1 MRKIKMEKIA
11 EVIRLHFKLDLSV
24 RQTSSALN
32 IARSSV
38 GDYCQKFKSLNLDI
52 DNFLKLSVE
61 KQEELLFAKTSN
73 IIPLDNK
80 KVLPDCNYLHNELKK
95 RKKTGVTLALLH
107 EEYKESNPNGYYSYT
122 QFREHYKRYLNT
134 INPSMKQIHLVAEKM
149 FIDYSGVTVPIV
161 NKKTGEIVKAEIF
174 VAVLGASGYT
184 FVDASYSQKQKD
196 FINSNVKALEFF
208 QGCPRVIV
216 CDNLKS
222 AVIKHSKKDGIV
234 LNESYAAFAKYYN
247 MVIEP
252 ARPYKPKDKSKVE
265 QGVQAIQRWIL
276 ATIRYQRFFS
286 IDELNDAIS
295 PLLDKYNAKI
305 VKRFNKSRLELFN
318 ELDLPNL
325 QSLPK
330 QRYIYKEHKEAT
342 VNVGYHIS
350 LDNCEYSVPF
360 EYLSKKV
367 QLRYSSSSV
376 EIYYKDNLIATHPK
390 LHFAGSNSTK
400 VEHMPK
406 SHQYQTLKTNP
417 GSFLNWA
424 NNIGVNTVYWVKKE
438 LKSVKHPPNVY
449 NKLNAVL
456 SMSKIYGK
464 KELDLALQYALQNG
478 LSRTSSIRSI
488 LDKKLYLQKE
498 ISDMQSYAI
507 INNHENLRGNIYK

>member
-1 MRKIKMEKIA
+1 MRKIRMEKIA
-11 EVIRLHFKLDLSV
+11 EAIRLHFKLDLSV
-24 RQTSSALN
+24 RQTSNALN

-61 KQEELLFAKTSN
+61 KQEELLFPKALN
-73 IIPLDNK
+73 ISQLDNK

-107 EEYKESNPNGYYSYT
+107 EEYKESNPNRYYSYT
-122 QFREHYKRYLNT
+122 QFREHYKRYVNT
-134 INPSMKQIHLVAEKM
+134 INPSMKQTHLVGEKM
-149 FIDYSGVTVPIV
+149 FVDYSGLTVPII
-161 NKKTGEIVKAEIF
+161 NKKTGEIVKAQIF

-184 FVDASYSQKQKD
+184 FVDASYSQQQKD
-196 FINSNVKALEFF
+196 FINSHVKAYEFF
-208 QGCPRVIV
+208 QGCPRVV
-216 CDNLKS
+216 VPDNLKS
-222 AVIKHSKKDGIV
+222 AVISNNKKGIV
-234 LNESYAAFAKYYN
+234 INESYAALARYYN
-247 MVIEP
+247 MVVEP
-252 ARPYKPKDKSKVE
+252 ARPYKPKDKAKAE
-265 QGVQAIQRWIL
+265 QGVLGIQRWIIASL
-276 ATIRYQRFFS
+276 RYQRFFS
-286 IDELNDAIS
+286 VDELNDAIS
-295 PLLDKYNAKI
+295 ILLDKYNAKI
-305 VKRFNKSRLELFN
+305 VKKFNKSRLELFN

-325 QSLPK
+325 QALPK
-330 QRYIYKEHKEAT
+330 QRYIYKEYKEAT
-342 VNVGYHIS
+342 VNVGYHVS
-350 LDNCEYSVPF
+350 LDKCEYSVPF

-367 QLRYSSSSV
+367 QLRYSNSSV

-424 NNIGVNTVYWVKKE
+424 NNIGTNTVYWVKKE

-456 SMSKIYGK
+456 SLSKIHGK
-464 KELDLALQYALQNG
+464 KELDLALHYALQNS
-478 LSRTSSIRSI
+478 LSKTSSIKSI

-498 ISDMQSYAI
+498 LSDTHSYVVV
-507 INNHENLRGNIYK
+507 NNHENLRGNIYH

>member
-1 MRKIKMEKIA
+1 MRKIRMEKIA
-11 EVIRLHFKLDLSV
+11 EAIRLHFKLDLSV
-24 RQTSSALN
+24 RQTSNALN

-61 KQEELLFAKTSN
+61 KQEELLFPKALN
-73 IIPLDNK
+73 ISQLDNK

-107 EEYKESNPNGYYSYT
+107 EEYKESNPNRYYSYT
-122 QFREHYKRYLNT
+122 QFREHYKRYVNT
-134 INPSMKQIHLVAEKM
+134 INPSMKQTHLVGEKM
-149 FIDYSGVTVPIV
+149 FVDYSGLTVPII
-161 NKKTGEIVKAEIF
+161 NKKTGEIVKAQIF

-184 FVDASYSQKQKD
+184 FVDASYSQQQKD
-196 FINSNVKALEFF
+196 FINSHVKAYEFF
-208 QGCPRVIV
+208 QGCPRVV
-216 CDNLKS
+216 VPDNLKS
-222 AVIKHSKKDGIV
+222 AVISNNKKGIV
-234 LNESYAAFAKYYN
+234 INESYAALARYYN
-247 MVIEP
+247 MVVEP
-252 ARPYKPKDKSKVE
+252 ARPYKPKDKAKAE
-265 QGVQAIQRWIL
+265 QGVLGIQRWIIASL
-276 ATIRYQRFFS
+276 RYQRFFS
-286 IDELNDAIS
+286 VDELNDAIS
-295 PLLDKYNAKI
+295 ILLDKYNAKI
-305 VKRFNKSRLELFN
+305 VKKFNKSRLELFN

-325 QSLPK
+325 QALPK
-330 QRYIYKEHKEAT
+330 QRYIYKEYKEAT
-342 VNVGYHIS
+342 VNVGYHVS
-350 LDNCEYSVPF
+350 LDKCEYSVPF

-367 QLRYSSSSV
+367 QLRYSNSSV

-406 SHQYQTLKTNP
+406 SHQYQSLKTNP

-424 NNIGVNTVYWVKKE
+424 NNIGTNTVYWVKKE

-456 SMSKIYGK
+456 SLSKIHGE
-464 KELDLALQYALQNG
+464 KELDLALHYALQNS
-478 LSRTSSIRSI
+478 LSKTSSIKSI

-498 ISDMQSYAI
+498 LSDTHSYVVV
-507 INNHENLRGNIYK
+507 NNHENLRGNIYH

>member
-1 MRKIKMEKIA
+1 MRKIRMEKIA
-11 EVIRLHFKLDLSV
+11 EAIRLHFKLDLSV
-24 RQTSSALN
+24 RQTSNALN

-61 KQEELLFAKTSN
+61 KQEELLFPKALN
-73 IIPLDNK
+73 ISQLDNK

-107 EEYKESNPNGYYSYT
+107 EEYKESNPNRYYSYT
-122 QFREHYKRYLNT
+122 QFREHYKRYVNT
-134 INPSMKQIHLVAEKM
+134 INPSMKQTHLVGEKM
-149 FIDYSGVTVPIV
+149 FVDYSGLTVPII
-161 NKKTGEIVKAEIF
+161 NKKTGEIVKAQIF

-184 FVDASYSQKQKD
+184 FVDASYSQQQKD
-196 FINSNVKALEFF
+196 FINSHVKAYEFF
-208 QGCPRVIV
+208 QGCPRVV
-216 CDNLKS
+216 VPDNLKS
-222 AVIKHSKKDGIV
+222 AVISNNKKGIV
-234 LNESYAAFAKYYN
+234 INESYAALARYYN
-247 MVIEP
+247 MVVEP
-252 ARPYKPKDKSKVE
+252 ARPYKPKDKAKAE
-265 QGVQAIQRWIL
+265 QGVLGIQRWIIASL
-276 ATIRYQRFFS
+276 RYQRFFS
-286 IDELNDAIS
+286 VDELNDAIS
-295 PLLDKYNAKI
+295 ILLDKYNAKI
-305 VKRFNKSRLELFN
+305 VKKFNKSRLELFN

-325 QSLPK
+325 QALPK
-330 QRYIYKEHKEAT
+330 QRYIYKEYKEAT
-342 VNVGYHIS
+342 VNVGYHVS
-350 LDNCEYSVPF
+350 LDKCEYSVPF

-367 QLRYSSSSV
+367 QLRYSNSSV

-406 SHQYQTLKTNP
+406 SHQYQSLKTNP

-424 NNIGVNTVYWVKKE
+424 NNIGTNTVYWVKKE

-456 SMSKIYGK
+456 SLSKIHGK
-464 KELDLALQYALQNG
+464 KELDLALQYALQNS
-478 LSRTSSIRSI
+478 LSKTSSIKSI

-498 ISDMQSYAI
+498 LSDIHSHQI
-507 INNHENLRGNIYK
+507 INYHENLRGNIYH

>member
-61 KQEELLFAKTSN
+61 KQEELLFPKALN
-73 IIPLDNK
+73 ISQLDNK

-107 EEYKESNPNGYYSYT
+107 EEYKESNPNRYYSYT
-122 QFREHYKRYLNT
+122 QFREHYKRYVNT
-134 INPSMKQIHLVAEKM
+134 INPSMKQTHLVGEKM
-149 FIDYSGVTVPIV
+149 FVDYSGLTVPII
-161 NKKTGEIVKAEIF
+161 NKKTGEIVKAQIF

-184 FVDASYSQKQKD
+184 FVDASYSQQQKD
-196 FINSNVKALEFF
+196 FINSHVKAYEFF
-208 QGCPRVIV
+208 QGCPRVV
-216 CDNLKS
+216 VPDNLKS
-222 AVIKHSKKDGIV
+222 AVISNNKKGIV
-234 LNESYAAFAKYYN
+234 INESYAALARYYN
-247 MVIEP
+247 MAVEP
-252 ARPYKPKDKSKVE
+252 TRPYKPKDKAKAE
-265 QGVQAIQRWIL
+265 QGVLGIQRWIIASL
-276 ATIRYQRFFS
+276 RYQRFFS
-286 IDELNDAIS
+286 VDELNDAIS
-295 PLLDKYNAKI
+295 ILLDKYNAKI
-305 VKRFNKSRLELFN
+305 VKKFNKSRLELFN

-325 QSLPK
+325 QALPK
-330 QRYIYKEHKEAT
+330 QRYIYKEYKEAT
-342 VNVGYHIS
+342 VNVGYHVS
-350 LDNCEYSVPF
+350 LDKCEYSVPF

-367 QLRYSSSSV
+367 QLRYSNSSV

-406 SHQYQTLKTNP
+406 SHQYQSLKTNP

-424 NNIGVNTVYWVKKE
+424 NNIGTNTVYWVKKE

-456 SMSKIYGK
+456 SLSKIHGK
-464 KELDLALQYALQNG
+464 KELDLALQYALQNS
-478 LSRTSSIRSI
+478 LSKTSSIKSI

-498 ISDMQSYAI
+498 LSDIHSHQI
-507 INNHENLRGNIYK
+507 INYHENLRGNIYH

>member
-1 MRKIKMEKIA
+1 MRKIRMEKIA
-11 EVIRLHFKLDLSV
+11 EAIRLHFKLDLSV
-24 RQTSSALN
+24 RQTSNALN

-61 KQEELLFAKTSN
+61 KQEELLFPKALN
-73 IIPLDNK
+73 ISQLDNK

-107 EEYKESNPNGYYSYT
+107 EEYKESNPNRYYSYT
-122 QFREHYKRYLNT
+122 QFREHYKRYVNT
-134 INPSMKQIHLVAEKM
+134 INPSMKQTHLVGEKM
-149 FIDYSGVTVPIV
+149 FVDYSGLTVPII
-161 NKKTGEIVKAEIF
+161 NKKTGEIVKAQIF

-184 FVDASYSQKQKD
+184 FVDASYSQQQKD
-196 FINSNVKALEFF
+196 FINSHVKAYEFF
-208 QGCPRVIV
+208 QGCPRVV
-216 CDNLKS
+216 VPDNLKS
-222 AVIKHSKKDGIV
+222 AVISNNKKGIV
-234 LNESYAAFAKYYN
+234 INESYAALARYYN
-247 MVIEP
+247 MVVEP
-252 ARPYKPKDKSKVE
+252 ARPYKPKDKAKAE
-265 QGVQAIQRWIL
+265 QGVLGIQRWIIASL
-276 ATIRYQRFFS
+276 RYQRFFS
-286 IDELNDAIS
+286 VDELNDAIS
-295 PLLDKYNAKI
+295 ILLDKYNAKI
-305 VKRFNKSRLELFN
+305 VKKFNKSRLELFN

-325 QSLPK
+325 QALPK
-330 QRYIYKEHKEAT
+330 QRYIYKEYKEAT
-342 VNVGYHIS
+342 VNVGYHVS
-350 LDNCEYSVPF
+350 LDKCEYSVPF

-367 QLRYSSSSV
+367 QLRYSNSSV

-406 SHQYQTLKTNP
+406 SHQYQSLKTNP

-424 NNIGVNTVYWVKKE
+424 NNIGINTVYWVKKE

-456 SMSKIYGK
+456 SLSKIHGK
-464 KELDLALQYALQNG
+464 KELDLALHYALQNS
-478 LSRTSSIRSI
+478 LSKTSSIKSI

-498 ISDMQSYAI
+498 LSDTHSYVVV
-507 INNHENLRGNIYK
+507 NNHENLRGNIYH

>member
-1 MRKIKMEKIA
+1 MRKIRMEKIA
-11 EVIRLHFKLDLSV
+11 EAIRLHFKLDLSV
-24 RQTSSALN
+24 RQTSNALN

-61 KQEELLFAKTSN
+61 KQEELLFPKALN
-73 IIPLDNK
+73 ISQLDNK

-107 EEYKESNPNGYYSYT
+107 EEYKESNPNRYYSYT
-122 QFREHYKRYLNT
+122 QFREHYKRYVNT
-134 INPSMKQIHLVAEKM
+134 INPSMKQTHLVGEKM
-149 FIDYSGVTVPIV
+149 FVDYSGLTVPII
-161 NKKTGEIVKAEIF
+161 NKKTGEIVKAQIF

-184 FVDASYSQKQKD
+184 FVDASYSQQQKD
-196 FINSNVKALEFF
+196 FINSHVKAYEFF
-208 QGCPRVIV
+208 QGCPRVV
-216 CDNLKS
+216 VPDNLKS
-222 AVIKHSKKDGIV
+222 AVISNNKKGIV
-234 LNESYAAFAKYYN
+234 INESYAALARYYN
-247 MVIEP
+247 MVVEP
-252 ARPYKPKDKSKVE
+252 ARPYKPKDKAKAE
-265 QGVQAIQRWIL
+265 QGVLGIQRWIIASL
-276 ATIRYQRFFS
+276 RYQRFFS
-286 IDELNDAIS
+286 VDELNDAIS
-295 PLLDKYNAKI
+295 ILLDKYNAKI
-305 VKRFNKSRLELFN
+305 VKKFNKSRLELFN

-325 QSLPK
+325 QALPK
-330 QRYIYKEHKEAT
+330 QRYIYKEYKEAT
-342 VNVGYHIS
+342 VNVGYHVS
-350 LDNCEYSVPF
+350 LDKCEYSVPF

-406 SHQYQTLKTNP
+406 SHQYQSLKTNP

-424 NNIGVNTVYWVKKE
+424 NNIGTNTVYWVKKE

-456 SMSKIYGK
+456 SLSKIHGK
-464 KELDLALQYALQNG
+464 KELDLALHYALQNS
-478 LSRTSSIRSI
+478 LSKTSSIKSI

-498 ISDMQSYAI
+498 LSDTHSYVVV
-507 INNHENLRGNIYK
+507 NNHENLRGNIYH

>member
-1 MRKIKMEKIA
+1 MRKIRMEKIA
-11 EVIRLHFKLDLSV
+11 EAIRLHFKLDLSV
-24 RQTSSALN
+24 RQTSNALN

-61 KQEELLFAKTSN
+61 KQEELLFPKALN
-73 IIPLDNK
+73 ISQLDNK

-107 EEYKESNPNGYYSYT
+107 EEYKESNPNRYYSYT
-122 QFREHYKRYLNT
+122 QFREHYKRYVNT
-134 INPSMKQIHLVAEKM
+134 INPSMKQTHLVGEKM
-149 FIDYSGVTVPIV
+149 FVDYSGLTVPII
-161 NKKTGEIVKAEIF
+161 NKKTGEIVKAQIF

-184 FVDASYSQKQKD
+184 FVDASYSQQQKD
-196 FINSNVKALEFF
+196 FINSHVKAYEFF
-208 QGCPRVIV
+208 QGCPRVV
-216 CDNLKS
+216 VPDNLKS
-222 AVIKHSKKDGIV
+222 AVISNNKKGIV
-234 LNESYAAFAKYYN
+234 INESYAALARYYN
-247 MVIEP
+247 MAVEP
-252 ARPYKPKDKSKVE
+252 TRPYKPKDKAKAE
-265 QGVQAIQRWIL
+265 QGVLGIQRWIIASL
-276 ATIRYQRFFS
+276 RYQRFFS
-286 IDELNDAIS
+286 VDELNDAIS
-295 PLLDKYNAKI
+295 ILLDKYNAKI
-305 VKRFNKSRLELFN
+305 VKKFNKSRLELFN

-325 QSLPK
+325 QALPK
-330 QRYIYKEHKEAT
+330 QRYIYKEYKEAT
-342 VNVGYHIS
+342 VNVGYHVS
-350 LDNCEYSVPF
+350 LDKCEYSVPF

-367 QLRYSSSSV
+367 QLRYSNSSV

-406 SHQYQTLKTNP
+406 SHQYQSLKTNP

-424 NNIGVNTVYWVKKE
+424 NNIGTNTVYWVKKE

-456 SMSKIYGK
+456 SLSKIHGK
-464 KELDLALQYALQNG
+464 KELDLALQYALQNS
-478 LSRTSSIRSI
+478 LSKTSSIKSI

-498 ISDMQSYAI
+498 LSDIHSHQI
-507 INNHENLRGNIYK
+507 INYHENLRGNIYH

>member
-1 MRKIKMEKIA
+1 MRKIRMEKIA
-11 EVIRLHFKLDLSV
+11 EAIRLHFKLDLSV
-24 RQTSSALN
+24 RQTSNALN

-61 KQEELLFAKTSN
+61 KQEELLFPKALN
-73 IIPLDNK
+73 ISQLDNK

-107 EEYKESNPNGYYSYT
+107 EEYKESNPNRYYSYT
-122 QFREHYKRYLNT
+122 QFREHYKRYVNT
-134 INPSMKQIHLVAEKM
+134 INPSMKQTHLVGEKM
-149 FIDYSGVTVPIV
+149 FVDYSGLTVPII
-161 NKKTGEIVKAEIF
+161 NKKTGEIVKAQIF

-184 FVDASYSQKQKD
+184 FVDASYSQQQKD
-196 FINSNVKALEFF
+196 FINSHVKAYEFF
-208 QGCPRVIV
+208 QGCPRVV
-216 CDNLKS
+216 VPDNLKS
-222 AVIKHSKKDGIV
+222 AVISNNKKGIV
-234 LNESYAAFAKYYN
+234 INESYAALARYYN
-247 MVIEP
+247 MVVEP
-252 ARPYKPKDKSKVE
+252 ARPYKPKDKAKAE
-265 QGVQAIQRWIL
+265 QGVLGIQRWIIASL
-276 ATIRYQRFFS
+276 RYQRFFS
-286 IDELNDAIS
+286 VDELNDAIS
-295 PLLDKYNAKI
+295 ILLDKYNAKI
-305 VKRFNKSRLELFN
+305 VKKFNKSRLELFN

-325 QSLPK
+325 QALPK
-330 QRYIYKEHKEAT
+330 QRYIYKEYKEAT
-342 VNVGYHIS
+342 VNVGYHVS
-350 LDNCEYSVPF
+350 LDKCEYSVPF

-367 QLRYSSSSV
+367 QLRYSNSSV

-406 SHQYQTLKTNP
+406 SHQYQSLKTNP

-424 NNIGVNTVYWVKKE
+424 NNIGTNTVYWVKKE

-456 SMSKIYGK
+456 SLSKIHGK
-464 KELDLALQYALQNG
+464 KELDLALHYALQNS
-478 LSRTSSIRSI
+478 LSKTSSIKSI

-498 ISDMQSYAI
+498 LSDTHSYVVV
-507 INNHENLRGNIYK
+507 NNHENLRGNSYH

>member
-1 MRKIKMEKIA
+1 MRKIRMEKIA
-11 EVIRLHFKLDLSV
+11 EAIRLHFKLDLSV
-24 RQTSSALN
+24 RQTSNALN

-61 KQEELLFAKTSN
+61 KQEELLFPKALN
-73 IIPLDNK
+73 ISQLDNK

-107 EEYKESNPNGYYSYT
+107 EEYKESNPNRYYSYT
-122 QFREHYKRYLNT
+122 QFREHYKRYVNT
-134 INPSMKQIHLVAEKM
+134 INPSMKQTHLVGEKM
-149 FIDYSGVTVPIV
+149 FVDYSGLTVPII
-161 NKKTGEIVKAEIF
+161 NKKTGEIVKAQIF

-184 FVDASYSQKQKD
+184 FVDASYSQQQKD
-196 FINSNVKALEFF
+196 FINSHVKAYEFF
-208 QGCPRVIV
+208 QGCPRVV
-216 CDNLKS
+216 VPDNLKS
-222 AVIKHSKKDGIV
+222 AVISNNKKGIV
-234 LNESYAAFAKYYN
+234 INESYAALARYYN
-247 MVIEP
+247 MAVEP
-252 ARPYKPKDKSKVE
+252 TRPYKPKDKAKAE
-265 QGVQAIQRWIL
+265 QGVLGIQRWIIASL
-276 ATIRYQRFFS
+276 RYQRFFS
-286 IDELNDAIS
+286 VDELNDAIS
-295 PLLDKYNAKI
+295 ILLDKYNAKI
-305 VKRFNKSRLELFN
+305 VKKFNKSRLELFN

-325 QSLPK
+325 QALPK
-330 QRYIYKEHKEAT
+330 QRYIYKEYKEAT
-342 VNVGYHIS
+342 VNVGYHVS
-350 LDNCEYSVPF
+350 LDKCEYSVPF

-367 QLRYSSSSV
+367 QLRYSNSSV

-406 SHQYQTLKTNP
+406 SHQYQSLKTNP

-456 SMSKIYGK
+456 SLSKIYGK
-464 KELDLALQYALQNG
+464 KELDLALHYALQNS
-478 LSRTSSIRSI
+478 LSKTSSIKSI

-498 ISDMQSYAI
+498 LSDTHSYVVV
-507 INNHENLRGNIYK
+507 NNHENLRGNIYH

>member
-1 MRKIKMEKIA
+1 MRKITMEKIA
-11 EVIRLHFKLDLSV
+11 EAIRLHFKLDLSV
-24 RQTSSALN
+24 RQTSNALN

-61 KQEELLFAKTSN
+61 KQEELLFPKALN
-73 IIPLDNK
+73 ISQLDNK

-107 EEYKESNPNGYYSYT
+107 EEYKESNPNRYYSYT
-122 QFREHYKRYLNT
+122 QFREHYKRYVNT
-134 INPSMKQIHLVAEKM
+134 INPSMKQTHLVGEKM
-149 FIDYSGVTVPIV
+149 FVDYSGLTVPII
-161 NKKTGEIVKAEIF
+161 NKKTGEIVKAQIF

-184 FVDASYSQKQKD
+184 FVDASYSQQQKD
-196 FINSNVKALEFF
+196 FINSHVKAYEFF
-208 QGCPRVIV
+208 QGCPRVV
-216 CDNLKS
+216 VPDNLKS
-222 AVIKHSKKDGIV
+222 AVISNNKKGIV
-234 LNESYAAFAKYYN
+234 INESYAALARYYN
-247 MVIEP
+247 MVVEP
-252 ARPYKPKDKSKVE
+252 ARPYKPKDKAKAE
-265 QGVQAIQRWIL
+265 QGVLGIQRWIIASL
-276 ATIRYQRFFS
+276 RYQRFFS
-286 IDELNDAIS
+286 VDELNDAIS
-295 PLLDKYNAKI
+295 ILLDKYNAKI
-305 VKRFNKSRLELFN
+305 VKKFNKSRLELFN

-325 QSLPK
+325 QALPK
-330 QRYIYKEHKEAT
+330 QRYIYKEYKEAT
-342 VNVGYHIS
+342 VNVGYHVS
-350 LDNCEYSVPF
+350 LDKCEYSVPF

-367 QLRYSSSSV
+367 QLRYSNSSV

-406 SHQYQTLKTNP
+406 SHQYQSLKTNP

-424 NNIGVNTVYWVKKE
+424 NNIGTNTVYWVKKE

-456 SMSKIYGK
+456 SLSKIHGK
-464 KELDLALQYALQNG
+464 KELDLALHYALQNS
-478 LSRTSSIRSI
+478 LSKTSSIKSI

-498 ISDMQSYAI
+498 LSDTHSYVVV
-507 INNHENLRGNIYK
+507 NNHENLRGNIYH

>member
-107 EEYKESNPNGYYSYT
+107 EEYKESNPNRYYSYT
-122 QFREHYKRYLNT
+122 QFREHYKRYVNT
-134 INPSMKQIHLVAEKM
+134 INPSMKQTHLVGEKM
-149 FIDYSGVTVPIV
+149 FVDYSGLTVPII
-161 NKKTGEIVKAEIF
+161 NKKTGEIVKAQIF

-184 FVDASYSQKQKD
+184 FVDASYSQQQKD
-196 FINSNVKALEFF
+196 FINSHVKAYEFF
-208 QGCPRVIV
+208 QGCPRVV
-216 CDNLKS
+216 VPDNLKS
-222 AVIKHSKKDGIV
+222 AVISNNKKGIV
-234 LNESYAAFAKYYN
+234 INESYAALARYYN
-247 MVIEP
+247 MVVEP
-252 ARPYKPKDKSKVE
+252 ARPYKPKDKAKAE
-265 QGVQAIQRWIL
+265 QGVLGIQRWIIASL
-276 ATIRYQRFFS
+276 RYQRFFS
-286 IDELNDAIS
+286 VDELNDAIS
-295 PLLDKYNAKI
+295 ILLDKYNAKI
-305 VKRFNKSRLELFN
+305 VKKFNKSRLELFN

-325 QSLPK
+325 QALPK
-330 QRYIYKEHKEAT
+330 QRYIYKEYKEAT
-342 VNVGYHIS
+342 VNVGYHVS
-350 LDNCEYSVPF
+350 LDKCEYSVPF

-367 QLRYSSSSV
+367 QLRYSNSSV

-406 SHQYQTLKTNP
+406 SHQYQSLKTNP

-424 NNIGVNTVYWVKKE
+424 NNIGTNTVYWVKKE

-456 SMSKIYGK
+456 SLSKIHGK
-464 KELDLALQYALQNG
+464 KELDLALHYALQNS
-478 LSRTSSIRSI
+478 LSKTSSIKSI

-498 ISDMQSYAI
+498 LSDTHSYVVV
-507 INNHENLRGNIYK
+507 NNHENLRGNIYH

>member
-1 MRKIKMEKIA
+1 MRKIRMEKIA
-11 EVIRLHFKLDLSV
+11 EAIRLHFKLDLSV
-24 RQTSSALN
+24 RQTSNALN

-61 KQEELLFAKTSN
+61 KQEELLFPKALN
-73 IIPLDNK
+73 ISQLDNK

-107 EEYKESNPNGYYSYT
+107 EEYKESNPNRYYSYT
-122 QFREHYKRYLNT
+122 QFREHYKRYVNT
-134 INPSMKQIHLVAEKM
+134 INPSMKQTHLVGEKM
-149 FIDYSGVTVPIV
+149 FVDYSGLTVPII
-161 NKKTGEIVKAEIF
+161 NKKTGEIVKAQIF

-184 FVDASYSQKQKD
+184 FVDASYSQQQKD
-196 FINSNVKALEFF
+196 FINSHVKAYEFF
-208 QGCPRVIV
+208 QGCPRVV
-216 CDNLKS
+216 VPDNLKS
-222 AVIKHSKKDGIV
+222 AVISNNKKGIV
-234 LNESYAAFAKYYN
+234 INESYAALARYYN
-247 MVIEP
+247 MVVEP
-252 ARPYKPKDKSKVE
+252 ARPYKPKDKAKAE
-265 QGVQAIQRWIL
+265 QGVLGIQRWIIASL
-276 ATIRYQRFFS
+276 RYQRFFS
-286 IDELNDAIS
+286 VDELNDAIS
-295 PLLDKYNAKI
+295 ILLDKYNAKI

-325 QSLPK
+325 QALPK
-330 QRYIYKEHKEAT
+330 QRYIYKEYKEAT
-342 VNVGYHIS
+342 VNVGYHVS
-350 LDNCEYSVPF
+350 LDKCEYSVPF

-367 QLRYSSSSV
+367 QLRYSNSSV

-406 SHQYQTLKTNP
+406 SHQYQSLKTNP

-424 NNIGVNTVYWVKKE
+424 NNIGTNTVYWVKKE

-456 SMSKIYGK
+456 SLSKIHGK
-464 KELDLALQYALQNG
+464 KELDLALHYALQNS
-478 LSRTSSIRSI
+478 LSKTSSIKSI

-498 ISDMQSYAI
+498 LSDTHSYVVV
-507 INNHENLRGNIYK
+507 NNHENLRGNIYH

>member
-1 MRKIKMEKIA
+1 MRKIRMEKIA
-11 EVIRLHFKLDLSV
+11 EAIRLHFKLDLSV
-24 RQTSSALN
+24 RQTSNALN

-61 KQEELLFAKTSN
+61 KQEELLFPKALN
-73 IIPLDNK
+73 ISQLDNK

-107 EEYKESNPNGYYSYT
+107 EEYKESNPNRYYSYT
-122 QFREHYKRYLNT
+122 QFREHYKRYVNT
-134 INPSMKQIHLVAEKM
+134 INPSMKQTHLVGEKM
-149 FIDYSGVTVPIV
+149 FVDYSGLTVPII
-161 NKKTGEIVKAEIF
+161 NKKTGEIVKAQIF

-184 FVDASYSQKQKD
+184 FIDASYSQQQKD
-196 FINSNVKALEFF
+196 FINSHVKAYEFF
-208 QGCPRVIV
+208 QGCPRVV
-216 CDNLKS
+216 VPDNLKS
-222 AVIKHSKKDGIV
+222 AVISNNKKGIV
-234 LNESYAAFAKYYN
+234 INESYAALARYYN
-247 MVIEP
+247 MVVEP
-252 ARPYKPKDKSKVE
+252 ARPYKPKDKAKAE
-265 QGVQAIQRWIL
+265 QGVLGIQRWIIASL
-276 ATIRYQRFFS
+276 RYQRFFS
-286 IDELNDAIS
+286 VDELNDAIS
-295 PLLDKYNAKI
+295 ILLDKYNAKI
-305 VKRFNKSRLELFN
+305 VKKFNKSRLELFN

-325 QSLPK
+325 QALPK
-330 QRYIYKEHKEAT
+330 QRYIYKEYKEAT
-342 VNVGYHIS
+342 VNVGYHVS
-350 LDNCEYSVPF
+350 LDKCEYSVPF

-367 QLRYSSSSV
+367 QLRYSNSSV

-406 SHQYQTLKTNP
+406 SHQYQSLKTNP

-424 NNIGVNTVYWVKKE
+424 NNIGTNTVYWVKKE

-456 SMSKIYGK
+456 SLSKIHGK
-464 KELDLALQYALQNG
+464 KELDLALHYALQNS
-478 LSRTSSIRSI
+478 LSKTSSIKSI

-498 ISDMQSYAI
+498 LSDTHSYVVV
-507 INNHENLRGNIYK
+507 NNHENLRGNIYH

>member
-1 MRKIKMEKIA
+1 MRKIRMEKIA
-11 EVIRLHFKLDLSV
+11 EAIRLHFKLDLSV
-24 RQTSSALN
+24 RQTSNALN

-61 KQEELLFAKTSN
+61 KQEELLFPKALN
-73 IIPLDNK
+73 ISQLDNK

-107 EEYKESNPNGYYSYT
+107 EEYKESNPNRYYSYT
-122 QFREHYKRYLNT
+122 QFREHYKRYVNT
-134 INPSMKQIHLVAEKM
+134 INPSMKQTHLVGEKM
-149 FIDYSGVTVPIV
+149 FVDYSGLTVPII
-161 NKKTGEIVKAEIF
+161 NKKTGEIVKAQIF

-184 FVDASYSQKQKD
+184 FVDASYSQQQKD
-196 FINSNVKALEFF
+196 FINSHVKAYEFF
-208 QGCPRVIV
+208 QGCPRVV
-216 CDNLKS
+216 VPDNLKS
-222 AVIKHSKKDGIV
+222 AVISNNKKGIV
-234 LNESYAAFAKYYN
+234 INESYAALARYYN
-247 MVIEP
+247 MVVEP
-252 ARPYKPKDKSKVE
+252 ARPYKPKDKAKAE
-265 QGVQAIQRWIL
+265 QGVLGIQRWIIASL
-276 ATIRYQRFFS
+276 RYQRFFS
-286 IDELNDAIS
+286 VDELNDAIS
-295 PLLDKYNAKI
+295 ILLDKYNAKI
-305 VKRFNKSRLELFN
+305 VKKFNKSRLELFN

-325 QSLPK
+325 QALPK
-330 QRYIYKEHKEAT
+330 QRYIYKEYKEAT
-342 VNVGYHIS
+342 VNVGYHVS
-350 LDNCEYSVPF
+350 LDKCEYSVPF

-367 QLRYSSSSV
+367 QLRYSNSSV

-406 SHQYQTLKTNP
+406 SHQYQSLKTNP

-424 NNIGVNTVYWVKKE
+424 NNIGTNTVYWVKKE

-456 SMSKIYGK
+456 SLSKIHGK
-464 KELDLALQYALQNG
+464 KELDLALHYALQNS
-478 LSRTSSIRSI
+478 LSKTSSIKSI

-498 ISDMQSYAI
+498 LSDTHSYVVV
-507 INNHENLRGNIYK
+507 NNHENLRGNIYH

>member
-122 QFREHYKRYLNT
+122 QFREHYKRYVNT
-134 INPSMKQIHLVAEKM
+134 INPSMKQTHLVGEKM
-149 FIDYSGVTVPIV
+149 FVDYSGLTVPII
-161 NKKTGEIVKAEIF
+161 NKKTGEIVKAQIF

-184 FVDASYSQKQKD
+184 FVDASYSQQQKD
-196 FINSNVKALEFF
+196 FINSHVKAYEFF
-208 QGCPRVIV
+208 QGCPRVV
-216 CDNLKS
+216 VPDNLKS
-222 AVIKHSKKDGIV
+222 AVISNNKKGIV
-234 LNESYAAFAKYYN
+234 INESYAALARYYN
-247 MVIEP
+247 MAVEP
-252 ARPYKPKDKSKVE
+252 TRPYKPKDKAKAE
-265 QGVQAIQRWIL
+265 QGVLGIQRWIIASL
-276 ATIRYQRFFS
+276 RYQRFFS
-286 IDELNDAIS
+286 VDELNDAIS
-295 PLLDKYNAKI
+295 ILLDKYNNKI
-305 VKRFNKSRLELFN
+305 VKRFNKSRSELFN
-318 ELDLPNL
+318 ELDKPNL
-325 QSLPK
+325 QTLPK
-330 QRYIYKEHKEAT
+330 ERYVYKEYKEAT
-342 VNVGYHIS
+342 VNVGYHVS
-350 LDNCEYSVPF
+350 LDKCEYSVPF

-367 QLRYSSSSV
+367 QLRYSSSTV
-376 EIYYKDNLIATHPK
+376 EIYYKNSLIATHTK

-400 VEHMPK
+400 TEHMPK
-406 SHQYQTLKTNP
+406 SHQYQSLKTNP

-424 NNIGVNTVYWVKKE
+424 NNIGINTVYWVKKE

-456 SMSKIYGK
+456 SLSKIHGK
-464 KELDLALQYALQNG
+464 KELDLALHYALQNS
-478 LSRTSSIRSI
+478 LSKTSSIKSI

-498 ISDMQSYAI
+498 LSDTHSYVVV
-507 INNHENLRGNIYK
+507 NNHENLRGNIYH

>member
-61 KQEELLFAKTSN
+61 KQEELLFPKTSN

-184 FVDASYSQKQKD
+184 FVDASYSQQQKD
-196 FINSNVKALEFF
+196 FINSHVKAYEFF
-208 QGCPRVIV
+208 QGCPRVV
-216 CDNLKS
+216 VPDNLKS
-222 AVIKHSKKDGIV
+222 AVISNNKKGIV
-234 LNESYAAFAKYYN
+234 INESYAALARYYN
-247 MVIEP
+247 MAVEP
-252 ARPYKPKDKSKVE
+252 TRPYKPKDKAKAE
-265 QGVQAIQRWIL
+265 QGVLGIQRWIIASL
-276 ATIRYQRFFS
+276 RYQRFFS
-286 IDELNDAIS
+286 LDELNDAIS
-295 PLLDKYNAKI
+295 ILLDKYNNKI
-305 VKRFNKSRLELFN
+305 VKRFNKSRSELFN
-318 ELDLPNL
+318 ELDKPNL
-325 QSLPK
+325 QTLPK
-330 QRYIYKEHKEAT
+330 ERYVYKEYKEAT
-342 VNVGYHIS
+342 VNVGYHVS
-350 LDNCEYSVPF
+350 LDKCEYSVPF

-367 QLRYSSSSV
+367 QIRYSNSTV
-376 EIYYKDNLIATHPK
+376 EIYYKNSLIATHTK

-400 VEHMPK
+400 TEHMPK
-406 SHQYQTLKTNP
+406 SHQYQSLKTNP

-424 NNIGVNTVYWVKKE
+424 NNIGINTVYWVKKE

-456 SMSKIYGK
+456 SLSKIHGK
-464 KELDLALQYALQNG
+464 KELDLALQYALQNS
-478 LSRTSSIRSI
+478 LSKTSSIKSI

-498 ISDMQSYAI
+498 LSDIHSHQI
-507 INNHENLRGNIYK
+507 INYHENLRGNIYH

>member
-1 MRKIKMEKIA
+1 MRKIRMEKIA
-11 EVIRLHFKLDLSV
+11 EAIRLHFKLDLSV
-24 RQTSSALN
+24 RQTSNALN

-61 KQEELLFAKTSN
+61 KQEELLFPKALN
-73 IIPLDNK
+73 ISQLDNK

-107 EEYKESNPNGYYSYT
+107 EEYKESNPNRYYSYT
-122 QFREHYKRYLNT
+122 QFREHYKRYVNT
-134 INPSMKQIHLVAEKM
+134 INPSMKQTHLVGEKM
-149 FIDYSGVTVPIV
+149 FVDYSGLTVPII
-161 NKKTGEIVKAEIF
+161 NKKTGEIVKAQIF

-184 FVDASYSQKQKD
+184 FVDASYSQQQKD
-196 FINSNVKALEFF
+196 FINSHVKAYEFF
-208 QGCPRVIV
+208 QGCPRVV
-216 CDNLKS
+216 VPDNLKS
-222 AVIKHSKKDGIV
+222 AVISNNKKGIV
-234 LNESYAAFAKYYN
+234 INESYAALARYYN
-247 MVIEP
+247 MVVEP
-252 ARPYKPKDKSKVE
+252 ARPYKPKDKAKAE
-265 QGVQAIQRWIL
+265 QGVLGIQRWIIASL
-276 ATIRYQRFFS
+276 RYQRFFS
-286 IDELNDAIS
+286 VYELNDAIS
-295 PLLDKYNAKI
+295 ILLDKYNAKI
-305 VKRFNKSRLELFN
+305 VKKFNKSRLELFN

-325 QSLPK
+325 QALPK
-330 QRYIYKEHKEAT
+330 QRYIYKEYKEAT
-342 VNVGYHIS
+342 VNVGYHVS
-350 LDNCEYSVPF
+350 LDKCEYSVPF

-367 QLRYSSSSV
+367 QLRYSNSSV

-406 SHQYQTLKTNP
+406 SHQYQSLKTNP

-424 NNIGVNTVYWVKKE
+424 NNIGTNTVYWVKKE

-456 SMSKIYGK
+456 SLSKIHGK
-464 KELDLALQYALQNG
+464 KELDLALHYALQNS
-478 LSRTSSIRSI
+478 LSKTSSIKSI

-498 ISDMQSYAI
+498 LSDTHSYVVV
-507 INNHENLRGNIYK
+507 NNHENLRGNIYH

>member
-1 MRKIKMEKIA
+1 MRKIRMEKIA
-11 EVIRLHFKLDLSV
+11 EAIRLHFKLDLSV
-24 RQTSSALN
+24 RQTSNALN

-61 KQEELLFAKTSN
+61 KQEELLFPKALN
-73 IIPLDNK
+73 ISQLDNK

-107 EEYKESNPNGYYSYT
+107 EEYKESNPNRYYSYT
-122 QFREHYKRYLNT
+122 QFREHYKRYVNT
-134 INPSMKQIHLVAEKM
+134 INPSMKQTHLVGEKM
-149 FIDYSGVTVPIV
+149 FVDYSGLTVPII
-161 NKKTGEIVKAEIF
+161 NKKTGEIVKAQIF

-184 FVDASYSQKQKD
+184 FVDASYSQQQKD
-196 FINSNVKALEFF
+196 FINSHVKAYEFF
-208 QGCPRVIV
+208 QGCPRVV
-216 CDNLKS
+216 VPDNLKS
-222 AVIKHSKKDGIV
+222 AVISNNKKGIV
-234 LNESYAAFAKYYN
+234 INESYAALARYYN
-247 MVIEP
+247 MVVEP
-252 ARPYKPKDKSKVE
+252 ARPYKPKDKAKAE
-265 QGVQAIQRWIL
+265 QGVLGIQRWII
-276 ATIRYQRFFS
+276 ARMRYQRFFS
-286 IDELNDAIS
+286 VDELNDAIS
-295 PLLDKYNAKI
+295 ILLDKYNAKI
-305 VKRFNKSRLELFN
+305 VKKFNKSRLELFN

-325 QSLPK
+325 QALPK
-330 QRYIYKEHKEAT
+330 QRYIYKEYKEAT
-342 VNVGYHIS
+342 VNVGYHVS
-350 LDNCEYSVPF
+350 LDKCEYSVPF

-367 QLRYSSSSV
+367 QLRYSNSSV

-406 SHQYQTLKTNP
+406 SHQYQSLKTNP

-424 NNIGVNTVYWVKKE
+424 NNIGTNTVYWVKKE

-456 SMSKIYGK
+456 SLSKIHGK
-464 KELDLALQYALQNG
+464 KELDLALHYALQNS
-478 LSRTSSIRSI
+478 LSKTSSIKSI

-498 ISDMQSYAI
+498 LSDTHSYVVV
-507 INNHENLRGNIYK
+507 NNHENLRGNIYH

>member
-107 EEYKESNPNGYYSYT
+107 EEYKESNPNRYYSYT
-122 QFREHYKRYLNT
+122 QFREHYKRYVNT
-134 INPSMKQIHLVAEKM
+134 INPSMKQTHLVGEKM
-149 FIDYSGVTVPIV
+149 FVDYSGLTVPII
-161 NKKTGEIVKAEIF
+161 NKKTGEIVKAQIF

-184 FVDASYSQKQKD
+184 FVDASYSQQQKD
-196 FINSNVKALEFF
+196 FINSHVKAYEFF
-208 QGCPRVIV
+208 QGCPRVV
-216 CDNLKS
+216 VPDNLKS
-222 AVIKHSKKDGIV
+222 AVISNNKKGIV
-234 LNESYAAFAKYYN
+234 INESYAALARYYN
-247 MVIEP
+247 MAVEP
-252 ARPYKPKDKSKVE
+252 TRPYKPKDKAKAE
-265 QGVQAIQRWIL
+265 QGVLGIQRWIIASL
-276 ATIRYQRFFS
+276 RYQRFFS
-286 IDELNDAIS
+286 VDELNDAIS
-295 PLLDKYNAKI
+295 ILLDKYNAKI
-305 VKRFNKSRLELFN
+305 VKKFNKSRLELFN

-325 QSLPK
+325 QALPK
-330 QRYIYKEHKEAT
+330 QRYIYKEYKEAT
-342 VNVGYHIS
+342 VNVGYHVS
-350 LDNCEYSVPF
+350 LDKCEYSVPF

-367 QLRYSSSSV
+367 QLRYSNSSV

-406 SHQYQTLKTNP
+406 SHQYQSLKTNP

-424 NNIGVNTVYWVKKE
+424 NNIGTNTVYWVKKE

-456 SMSKIYGK
+456 SLSKIHGK
-464 KELDLALQYALQNG
+464 KELDLALHYALQNS
-478 LSRTSSIRSI
+478 LSKTSSIKSI

-498 ISDMQSYAI
+498 LSDTHSYVVV
-507 INNHENLRGNIYK
+507 NNHENLRGNIYH

>member
-24 RQTSSALN
+24 RQTSNALN

-61 KQEELLFAKTSN
+61 KQEELLFQKALN
-73 IIPLDNK
+73 ISQLDNK

-107 EEYKESNPNGYYSYT
+107 EEYKESNPNRYYSYT
-122 QFREHYKRYLNT
+122 QFREHYKRYVNT
-134 INPSMKQIHLVAEKM
+134 INPSMKQTHLVGEKM
-149 FIDYSGVTVPIV
+149 FVDYSGLTVPII
-161 NKKTGEIVKAEIF
+161 NKKTGEIVKAQIF

-184 FVDASYSQKQKD
+184 FVDASYSQQQKD
-196 FINSNVKALEFF
+196 FINSHVKAYEFF
-208 QGCPRVIV
+208 QGCPRVV
-216 CDNLKS
+216 VPDNLKS
-222 AVIKHSKKDGIV
+222 AVISNNKKGIV
-234 LNESYAAFAKYYN
+234 INESYAALARYYN
-247 MVIEP
+247 MVVEP
-252 ARPYKPKDKSKVE
+252 ARPYKPKDKAKAE
-265 QGVQAIQRWIL
+265 QGVLGIQRWIIASL
-276 ATIRYQRFFS
+276 RYQRFFS
-286 IDELNDAIS
+286 VDELNDAIS
-295 PLLDKYNAKI
+295 ILLDKYNNKI
-305 VKRFNKSRLELFN
+305 VKRFNKSRTELFN
-318 ELDLPNL
+318 ELDKPNL
-325 QSLPK
+325 QTLPK
-330 QRYIYKEHKEAT
+330 ERYVYKEYKEAT
-342 VNVGYHIS
+342 VNVGYHVS
-350 LDNCEYSVPF
+350 LDKCEYSVPF

-367 QLRYSSSSV
+367 QLRYSNSSV

-406 SHQYQTLKTNP
+406 SHQYQSLKTNP

-424 NNIGVNTVYWVKKE
+424 NNIGTNTVYWVKKE

-456 SMSKIYGK
+456 SLSKIHGK
-464 KELDLALQYALQNG
+464 KELDLALHYALQNS
-478 LSRTSSIRSI
+478 LSKTSSIKSI

-498 ISDMQSYAI
+498 LSDTHSYVVV
-507 INNHENLRGNIYK
+507 NNHENLRGNIYH

>member
-1 MRKIKMEKIA
+1 MRKIRMEKIA
-11 EVIRLHFKLDLSV
+11 EAIRLHFKLDLSV
-24 RQTSSALN
+24 RQTSNALN

-61 KQEELLFAKTSN
+61 KQEELLFPKALN
-73 IIPLDNK
+73 ISQLDNK

-107 EEYKESNPNGYYSYT
+107 EEYKESNPNRYYSYT
-122 QFREHYKRYLNT
+122 QFREHYKRYVNT
-134 INPSMKQIHLVAEKM
+134 INPSMKQTHLVGEKM
-149 FIDYSGVTVPIV
+149 FVDYSGLTVPII
-161 NKKTGEIVKAEIF
+161 NKKTGEIVKAQIF

-184 FVDASYSQKQKD
+184 FVDASYSQQQKD
-196 FINSNVKALEFF
+196 FINSHVKAYEFF
-208 QGCPRVIV
+208 QGCPRVV
-216 CDNLKS
+216 VPDNLKS
-222 AVIKHSKKDGIV
+222 AVISNNKKGIV
-234 LNESYAAFAKYYN
+234 INESYAALARYYN
-247 MVIEP
+247 MAVEP
-252 ARPYKPKDKSKVE
+252 TRPYKPKDKAKAE
-265 QGVQAIQRWIL
+265 QGVLGIQRWIIASL
-276 ATIRYQRFFS
+276 RYQRFFS
-286 IDELNDAIS
+286 VDELNDAIS
-295 PLLDKYNAKI
+295 ILLDKYNAKI
-305 VKRFNKSRLELFN
+305 VKKFNKSRLELFN

-325 QSLPK
+325 QALPK
-330 QRYIYKEHKEAT
+330 QRYIYKEYKEAT
-342 VNVGYHIS
+342 VNVGYHVS
-350 LDNCEYSVPF
+350 LDKCEYSVPF

-367 QLRYSSSSV
+367 QLRYSNSSV

-406 SHQYQTLKTNP
+406 SHQYQSLKTNP

-424 NNIGVNTVYWVKKE
+424 NNIGTNTVYWVKKE

-456 SMSKIYGK
+456 SLSKIHGK
-464 KELDLALQYALQNG
+464 KELDLALHYALQNS
-478 LSRTSSIRSI
+478 LSKTSSIKSI

-498 ISDMQSYAI
+498 LSDTHSYVVV
-507 INNHENLRGNIYK
+507 NNHENLRGNIYH

>member
-1 MRKIKMEKIA
+1 MRKIRMEKIA
-11 EVIRLHFKLDLSV
+11 EAIRLHFKLDLSV
-24 RQTSSALN
+24 RQTSNALN

-61 KQEELLFAKTSN
+61 KQEELLFPKALN
-73 IIPLDNK
+73 ISQLDNK

-107 EEYKESNPNGYYSYT
+107 EEYKESNPNRYYSYT
-122 QFREHYKRYLNT
+122 QFREHYKRYVNT
-134 INPSMKQIHLVAEKM
+134 INPSMKQTHLVGEKM
-149 FIDYSGVTVPIV
+149 FVDYSGLTVPII
-161 NKKTGEIVKAEIF
+161 NKRTGEIVKAQIF

-184 FVDASYSQKQKD
+184 FVDASYSQQQKD
-196 FINSNVKALEFF
+196 FINSHVKAYEFF
-208 QGCPRVIV
+208 QGCPRVV
-216 CDNLKS
+216 VPDNLKS
-222 AVIKHSKKDGIV
+222 AVISNNKKGIV
-234 LNESYAAFAKYYN
+234 INESYAALARYYN
-247 MVIEP
+247 MVVEP
-252 ARPYKPKDKSKVE
+252 ARPYKPKDKAKAE
-265 QGVQAIQRWIL
+265 QGVLGIQRWIIASL
-276 ATIRYQRFFS
+276 RYQRFFS
-286 IDELNDAIS
+286 VDELNDAIS
-295 PLLDKYNAKI
+295 ILLDKYNAKI
-305 VKRFNKSRLELFN
+305 VKKFNKSRLELFN

-325 QSLPK
+325 QALPK
-330 QRYIYKEHKEAT
+330 QRYIYKEYKEAT
-342 VNVGYHIS
+342 VNVGYHVS
-350 LDNCEYSVPF
+350 LDKCEYSVPF

-367 QLRYSSSSV
+367 QLRYSNSSV

-406 SHQYQTLKTNP
+406 SHQYQSLKTNP

-424 NNIGVNTVYWVKKE
+424 NNIGTNTVYWVKKE

-456 SMSKIYGK
+456 SLSKIHGK
-464 KELDLALQYALQNG
+464 KELDLALHYALQNS
-478 LSRTSSIRSI
+478 LSKTSSIKSI

-498 ISDMQSYAI
+498 LSDTHSYVVV
-507 INNHENLRGNIYK
+507 NNHENLRGNIYH

>member
-24 RQTSSALN
+24 RQTSNALN

-61 KQEELLFAKTSN
+61 KQEELLFPKALN
-73 IIPLDNK
+73 ISQLDNK

-107 EEYKESNPNGYYSYT
+107 EEYKESNPNRYYSYT
-122 QFREHYKRYLNT
+122 QFREHYKRYVNT
-134 INPSMKQIHLVAEKM
+134 INPSMKQTHLVGEKM
-149 FIDYSGVTVPIV
+149 FVDYSGLTVPII
-161 NKKTGEIVKAEIF
+161 NKKTGEIVKAQIF

-184 FVDASYSQKQKD
+184 FVDASYSQQQKD
-196 FINSNVKALEFF
+196 FINSHVKAYEFF
-208 QGCPRVIV
+208 QGCPRVV
-216 CDNLKS
+216 VPDNLKS
-222 AVIKHSKKDGIV
+222 AVISNNKKGIV
-234 LNESYAAFAKYYN
+234 INESYAALARYYN
-247 MVIEP
+247 MVVEP
-252 ARPYKPKDKSKVE
+252 ARPYKPKDKAKAE
-265 QGVQAIQRWIL
+265 QGVLGIQRWIIASL
-276 ATIRYQRFFS
+276 RYQRFFS
-286 IDELNDAIS
+286 VDELNDAIS
-295 PLLDKYNAKI
+295 ILLDKYNAKI
-305 VKRFNKSRLELFN
+305 VKKFNKSRLELFN

-325 QSLPK
+325 QALPK
-330 QRYIYKEHKEAT
+330 QRYIYKEYKEAT
-342 VNVGYHIS
+342 VNVGYHVS
-350 LDNCEYSVPF
+350 LDKCEYSVPF

-367 QLRYSSSSV
+367 QLRYSNSSV

-406 SHQYQTLKTNP
+406 SHQYQSLKTNP

-424 NNIGVNTVYWVKKE
+424 NNIGTNTVYWVKKE

-456 SMSKIYGK
+456 SLSKIHGK
-464 KELDLALQYALQNG
+464 KELDLALHYALQNS
-478 LSRTSSIRSI
+478 LSKTSSIKSI

-498 ISDMQSYAI
+498 LSDTHSYVVV
-507 INNHENLRGNIYK
+507 NNHENLRGNIYH